1 MISVLAEEIKGEV
14 EKCERRRGRRPC
26 SVAESSEEGG
36 SSKDGKAE
44 DKGRKETDSN
54 SFSSFRCNAV
64 RKLLPTIFCGS
75 LYTHVNLITSAYANV
90 LGFCSSLSRFP
101 FGRIRNIKLLSAFR

>member
-1 MISVLAEEIKGEV
+1 VLLRVLIKG
-14 EKCERRRGRRPC
+14 
-26 SVAESSEEGG
+26 G
-36 SSKDGKAE
+36 SGKDEKAE

-64 RKLLPTIFCGS
+64 RKLLPTIFCGT

-90 LGFCSSLSRFP
+90 LAFYSSLSKFSL
-101 FGRIRNIKLLSAFR
+101 GGISNIKLLSAFR